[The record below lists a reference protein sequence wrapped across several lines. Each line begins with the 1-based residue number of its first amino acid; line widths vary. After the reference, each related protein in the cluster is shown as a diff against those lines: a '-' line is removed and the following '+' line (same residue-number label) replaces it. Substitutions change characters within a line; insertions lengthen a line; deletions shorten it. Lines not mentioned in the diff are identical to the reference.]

1 MMMKTIQNI
10 FLLCSIVLL
19 ASCSNRG
26 SNGGSTFTETGVK
39 EEIAYAKL
47 FEITR
52 FSNCK
57 VITITNPWDTT
68 RTLQQYVLVEKDS
81 PLPDNL
87 PSGTIIRTPVENI
100 IMYSTI
106 HASIWEELGAL
117 DSVVGICES
126 EYLTSQKAKQ
136 MMAEGKILDCGMAA
150 SPNVEKIIDIE
161 GKFIVASPFENGG
174 YGQAEKLGIP
184 IFESADYMENHP
196 LGRVEWMKVFGLL
209 SGKEEVADSL
219 FRSTENSY
227 NSLKAM
233 AAGAAGKNPR
243 IMSER
248 KYGSSWFIVGGASY
262 IAQMYK
268 DAGADYI
275 FNDNPDTG
283 SVPMAFETVFD
294 KGADSDLWVFKY
306 AAERPMTYVD
316 LEAEYNPYAE
326 FAPFKNRNIYVCNTM
341 DTPYYEYIAIHPD
354 YILADYV
361 KMFHPYL
368 LPDYEPV
375 CYFPMPE

>member
-1 MMMKTIQNI
+1 MMMKTIQTI
-10 FLLCSIVLL
+10 LLSVAIVLL
-19 ASCSNRG
+19 ASCG
-26 SNGGSTFTETGVK
+26 NGGSGSGSNVSNETGTK
-39 EEIAYAKL
+39 EQNRYAKL
-47 FEITR
+47 FEITSY
-52 FSNCK
+52 SNCK
-57 VITITNPWDTT
+57 VISVINPWDTT
-68 RTLQQYVLVEKDS
+68 RILQKYVLVEKDS
-81 PLPDNL
+81 PLPDKL
-87 PSGTIIRTPVENI
+87 PQGTVIRTPVENI

-117 DSVVGICES
+117 ENVAGICEP
-126 EYLTSQKAKQ
+126 EYLTSQNAKQ
-136 MMAEGKILDCGMAA
+136 MLAEGKIQDCGMAA
-150 SPNVEKIIDIE
+150 SPNVERIIDIE

-219 FRSTENSY
+219 FRSTEDNY
-227 NSLKAM
+227 NSLKAL
-233 AAGAAGKNPR
+233 AAEVAGKPR

-275 FNDNPDTG
+275 FSDNPDTG
-283 SVPMAFETVFD
+283 SVPFAFETVYD
-294 KGADSDLWVFKY
+294 RGADSDLWVFKY
-306 AAERPMTYVD
+306 AAERPMTYAD
-316 LEAEYNPYAE
+316 LEAEYNPYAN
-326 FAPFKNRNIYVCNTM
+326 FAPFKNRRIYICNTVG
-341 DTPYYEYIAIHPD
+341 TPYYEYIAIHPD

-361 KMFHPYL
+361 KMFHPQL

-375 CYFPMPE
+375 CYLPMQE

>member
-1 MMMKTIQNI
+1 MMKKTLQTI
-10 FLLCSIVLL
+10 FLLCAIALL
-19 ASCSNRG
+19 ASCG
-26 SNGGSTFTETGVK
+26 NGGSGSGGNSFSETGSK
-39 EEIAYAKL
+39 EENSYAKL
-47 FEITR
+47 FEITHY
-52 FSNCK
+52 SKCK
-57 VITITNPWDTT
+57 VISVINPWDTT
-68 RTLQQYVLVEKDS
+68 RILQKYVLVEKDS
-81 PLPDNL
+81 PLPDKL
-87 PSGTIIRTPVENI
+87 PQGTIIRTPVENI

-117 DSVVGICES
+117 ENVAGICEP
-126 EYLTSQKAKQ
+126 EYLTSQNAKQ
-136 MMAEGKILDCGMAA
+136 MLTEGKIQDCGMAA
-150 SPNVEKIIDIE
+150 SPNVEKIIEIE
-161 GKFIVASPFENGG
+161 GQFIVASPFENGG

-209 SGKEEVADSL
+209 SGKEVVADSL
-219 FRSTENSY
+219 FRSTESSY
-227 NSLKAM
+227 NSLKAL
-233 AAGAAGKNPR
+233 AAGVVGKPR

-275 FNDNPDTG
+275 FSDNPDTG
-283 SVPMAFETVFD
+283 SVPCAFETVYD

-306 AAERPMTYVD
+306 AAERPMTYAD
-316 LEAEYNPYAE
+316 LEAEYSPYAR
-326 FAPFKNRNIYVCNTM
+326 FAPFRNRKIYTCNTVG
-341 DTPYYEYIAIHPD
+341 TPYYEYIAIHPD

-361 KMFHPYL
+361 KMFHPHL

-375 CYFPMPE
+375 CYLPMPE

>member
-1 MMMKTIQNI
+1 MKTIQTI
-10 FLLCSIVLL
+10 YLLCSIVLL
-19 ASCSNRG
+19 ASCG
-26 SNGGSTFTETGVK
+26 NGGSGSGGNSLTETGTR
-39 EEIAYAKL
+39 EENSYAKL
-47 FEITR
+47 FEITHY
-52 FSNCK
+52 SNCK
-57 VITITNPWDTT
+57 VISVINPWDTT
-68 RTLQQYVLVEKDS
+68 RILQKYVLVEKDS

-87 PSGTIIRTPVENI
+87 PHGTIIRTPVENI

-117 DSVVGICES
+117 ENVAGICEP
-126 EYLTSQKAKQ
+126 EYLTSQNAKQ
-136 MMAEGKILDCGMAA
+136 MLTEGKIQDCGMAA
-150 SPNVEKIIDIE
+150 SPNVEKIIEID
-161 GKFIVASPFENGG
+161 GQFIVASPFENGG

-209 SGKEEVADSL
+209 SGREDVADSL
-219 FRSTENSY
+219 FKSTENSY
-227 NSLKAM
+227 NSLKAL
-233 AAGAAGKNPR
+233 AAGAVGKPR

-275 FNDNPDTG
+275 FSDNPDTG
-283 SVPMAFETVFD
+283 SVPFAFETVFD

-306 AAERPMTYVD
+306 AAERPMTYAD
-316 LEAEYNPYAE
+316 LEAEYSPYAR
-326 FAPFKNRNIYVCNTM
+326 FAPFRNRKIYICNTVG
-341 DTPYYEYIAIHPD
+341 TPYYEYIAIHPD

-361 KMFHPYL
+361 KMFHPHL

-375 CYFPMPE
+375 CYLPMPE

>member
-1 MMMKTIQNI
+1 MMMKTIQTI
-10 FLLCSIVLL
+10 FLSVAIALL
-19 ASCSNRG
+19 ASCG
-26 SNGGSTFTETGVK
+26 NGGSGSGSSAFSETGTK
-39 EEIAYAKL
+39 EHNSYAKM
-47 FEITR
+47 FEITSY
-52 FSNCK
+52 SNCK
-57 VITITNPWDTT
+57 VISVINPWDTT
-68 RTLQQYVLVEKDS
+68 RILQKYVLVEKDS
-81 PLPDNL
+81 PLPDKL
-87 PSGTIIRTPVENI
+87 PQGTVVRTPVENI

-106 HASIWEELGAL
+106 HASIWEELDAL
-117 DSVVGICES
+117 ENVAGICEP
-126 EYLTSQKAKQ
+126 EYLTSQNAKQ
-136 MMAEGKILDCGMAA
+136 MLAEGKIQDCGMAA
-150 SPNVEKIIDIE
+150 SPNVERIIDIE

-219 FRSTENSY
+219 FRSTEDNY
-227 NSLKAM
+227 NSLKAL
-233 AAGAAGKNPR
+233 AAEVAGKPR

-275 FNDNPDTG
+275 FSDNPDTG
-283 SVPMAFETVFD
+283 SVPFAFETVYD
-294 KGADSDLWVFKY
+294 RGADSDLWVFKY
-306 AAERPMTYVD
+306 AAEKPMTYAD
-316 LEAEYNPYAE
+316 LEAEYNPYAR
-326 FAPFKNRNIYVCNTM
+326 FAPFRNRKIYVCNTVG
-341 DTPYYEYIAIHPD
+341 TPYYEYIAIHPD

-361 KMFHPYL
+361 KMFHPQL

-375 CYFPMPE
+375 CYLPMQE

>member
-1 MMMKTIQNI
+1 MMKTIQTI
-10 FLLCSIVLL
+10 FLSVAIALL
-19 ASCSNRG
+19 ASCG
-26 SNGGSTFTETGVK
+26 NGGSGSGSNAYSETGTK
-39 EEIAYAKL
+39 EQNNYAKL
-47 FEITR
+47 FEITSY
-52 FSNCK
+52 SNCK
-57 VITITNPWDTT
+57 VISVINPWDTT
-68 RTLQQYVLVEKDS
+68 RILQKYVLVEKDS
-81 PLPDNL
+81 PLPDKL
-87 PSGTIIRTPVENI
+87 PQGTVVRTPVENI

-117 DSVVGICES
+117 ENVAGICEP
-126 EYLTSQKAKQ
+126 EYLTSQNAKQ
-136 MMAEGKILDCGMAA
+136 MLAEGKIQDCGMAA
-150 SPNVEKIIDIE
+150 SPNVERIIDIE

-219 FRSTENSY
+219 FKSTEGNY
-227 NSLKAM
+227 NSLKAL
-233 AAGAAGKNPR
+233 AAEVVGKPR

-275 FNDNPDTG
+275 FSDNPDTG
-283 SVPMAFETVFD
+283 SVPFAFETVYD
-294 KGADSDLWVFKY
+294 RGADSDLWVFKY
-306 AAERPMTYVD
+306 AAERPMTYSD
-316 LEAEYNPYAE
+316 LEAEYNPYAN
-326 FAPFKNRNIYVCNTM
+326 FAPFKNRRIYICNTVG
-341 DTPYYEYIAIHPD
+341 TPYYEYIAIHPD

-361 KMFHPYL
+361 KMFHPQL

-375 CYFPMPE
+375 CYLPMQE

>member
-1 MMMKTIQNI
+1 MKTIQTI
-10 FLLCSIVLL
+10 YLLCSIVLL
-19 ASCSNRG
+19 ASCG
-26 SNGGSTFTETGVK
+26 NGGSGSGGNSLTETGTR
-39 EEIAYAKL
+39 EENSYAKL
-47 FEITR
+47 FEITHY
-52 FSNCK
+52 SNCK
-57 VITITNPWDTT
+57 VISVINPWDTT
-68 RTLQQYVLVEKDS
+68 RILQKYVLVEKDS

-87 PSGTIIRTPVENI
+87 PHGTIIRTPVENI

-117 DSVVGICES
+117 ENVAGICEP
-126 EYLTSQKAKQ
+126 EYLTSQNAKQ
-136 MMAEGKILDCGMAA
+136 MLTEGKIQDCGMAA
-150 SPNVEKIIDIE
+150 SPNVEKIIEID
-161 GKFIVASPFENGG
+161 GQFIVASPFENGG

-209 SGKEEVADSL
+209 SGREDVADSL
-219 FRSTENSY
+219 FKSTENSY
-227 NSLKAM
+227 NALKAL
-233 AAGAAGKNPR
+233 AAGAVGKPR

-275 FNDNPDTG
+275 FSDNPDTG
-283 SVPMAFETVFD
+283 SVPFAFETVFD

-306 AAERPMTYVD
+306 AAERPMTYAD
-316 LEAEYNPYAE
+316 LEAEYSPYAR
-326 FAPFKNRNIYVCNTM
+326 FAPFRNRKIYICNTVG
-341 DTPYYEYIAIHPD
+341 TPYYEYIAIHPD

-361 KMFHPYL
+361 KMFHPHL

-375 CYFPMPE
+375 CYLPMPE